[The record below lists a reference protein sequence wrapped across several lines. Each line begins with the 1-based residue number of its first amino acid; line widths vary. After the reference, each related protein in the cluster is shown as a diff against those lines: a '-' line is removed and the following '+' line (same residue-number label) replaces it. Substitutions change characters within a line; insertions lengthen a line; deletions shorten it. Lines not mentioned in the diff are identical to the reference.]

1 MDVEKDKSG
10 EVSKEFGINCNSI
23 LNELHYFHVCDGSL
37 HPDIMHDVLEGVL
50 QYEVKLMLNHMIIV
64 ENYFTLEI
72 LNIRLENIELSTKES
87 KSRPTCVSSST
98 LNSGGSTFK
107 QSG

>member
-1 MDVEKDKSG
+1 
-10 EVSKEFGINCNSI
+10 
-23 LNELHYFHVCDGSL
+23 
-37 HPDIMHDVLEGVL
+37 MHDVLEGVL

-72 LNIRLENIELSTKES
+72 LNTRLENIELSTKES
-87 KSRPTCVSSST
+87 KSRPTRVSSST

>member
-1 MDVEKDKSG
+1 
-10 EVSKEFGINCNSI
+10 
-23 LNELHYFHVCDGSL
+23 
-37 HPDIMHDVLEGVL
+37 
-50 QYEVKLMLNHMIIV
+50 MLNHMIIV

-72 LNIRLENIELSTKES
+72 LNTQLENIELSTKES